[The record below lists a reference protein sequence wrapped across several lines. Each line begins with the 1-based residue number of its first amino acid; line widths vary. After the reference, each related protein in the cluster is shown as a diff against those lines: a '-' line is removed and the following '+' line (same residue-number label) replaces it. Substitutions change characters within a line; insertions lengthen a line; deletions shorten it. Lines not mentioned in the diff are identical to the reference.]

1 MRHAHAFREDR
12 KTRTYRLDR
21 DLGKRLL
28 DVEICFSLVFATT
41 GLFSSAC
48 SRAKRA
54 EKQGSGERKITPRS
68 MRGEHVLPMAIYSS
82 SRSSNEDAL
91 TVGWLLFTFT
101 YYLCMA
107 PILLLTEHP

>member
-41 GLFSSAC
+41 GLFSSARAF
-48 SRAKRA
+48 SRVHAAARKEQKNREAVSAK
-54 EKQGSGERKITPRS
+54 
-68 MRGEHVLPMAIYSS
+68 
-82 SRSSNEDAL
+82 
-91 TVGWLLFTFT
+91 
-101 YYLCMA
+101 
-107 PILLLTEHP
+107 

>member
-1 MRHAHAFREDR
+1 
-12 KTRTYRLDR
+12 
-21 DLGKRLL
+21 
-28 DVEICFSLVFATT
+28 
-41 GLFSSAC
+41 
-48 SRAKRA
+48 
-54 EKQGSGERKITPRS
+54 